1 MLDIVKAT
9 FPGEDFDSDT
19 IHLGCENTQ
28 SASSE
33 LACLW
38 REAKTGLEE
47 TGTSILLADTTLVS
61 LYKFCRR
68 VQEVMS
74 NTASNYN
81 LSRLFTGI
89 AFGAISSLL
98 ALSTLWSHINF
109 LTADG
114 LSFLTTLILYNIM
127 MFASS
132 YVEEEQQFWYWI
144 TACWFVVLHVMR

>member
-1 MLDIVKAT
+1 MLDIVRAT

-19 IHLGCENTQ
+19 IHLGCKNSP
-28 SASSE
+28 SAGSE
-33 LACLW
+33 LACQW
-38 REAKTGLEE
+38 REAKAGLEE
-47 TGTSILLADTTLVS
+47 NGTSILLADTTLVS

-68 VQEVMS
+68 AQEVMS
-74 NTASNYN
+74 NAASNYN

-98 ALSTLWSHINF
+98 ALSAFRSHVNF
-109 LTADG
+109 LAVDG
-114 LSFLTTLILYNIM
+114 LSFLSTLTLYNIM

-144 TACWFVVLHVMR
+144 TAGWFVILYVLR